1 MMLVIPGIERRYFS
15 GKNADVSNVLSV
27 SRDFH
32 TGQGVRMTLTT
43 QRLIDIAMTN
53 PANAEILK
61 RLPALGLNQCM
72 LTAGCLFQAVWNHQ
86 AERPV
91 AWGIKDYDVFYFD
104 EDVSW
109 EAENDV
115 IQAAGELF
123 HDLDVS
129 IEIKNQARVHLW
141 YGERFGGAYPQLN
154 SAKEGVDRYLIAGT
168 CIGVDVLTGE
178 VYAPYGLSDIEEGLL
193 RINPVNL
200 QRHLFEQKA
209 RSYQVRWPW
218 LKILDPDT

>member
-1 MMLVIPGIERRYFS
+1 
-15 GKNADVSNVLSV
+15 
-27 SRDFH
+27 
-32 TGQGVRMTLTT
+32 MTLTT

-115 IQAAGELF
+115 IQAAGALF

-168 CIGVDVLTGE
+168 CIGVDVPTGE

>member
-1 MMLVIPGIERRYFS
+1 
-15 GKNADVSNVLSV
+15 
-27 SRDFH
+27 
-32 TGQGVRMTLTT
+32 MTLTT
-43 QRLIDIAMTN
+43 ERLIDIAMTN

-86 AERPV
+86 AAQPV

-123 HDLDVS
+123 RDLDVS

-141 YGERFGGAYPQLN
+141 YGERFGRPYPQLH
-154 SAKEGVDRYLIAGT
+154 SARQGVDRYLVAGT
-168 CIGVDVLTGE
+168 CIGLDIATGE
-178 VYAPYGLSDIEEGLL
+178 VYAPYGLDDVEHGVL
-193 RINPVNL
+193 RINPL
-200 QRHLFEQKA
+200 HAEPALFMHKA
-209 RSYQVRWPW
+209 KSYQARWPW
-218 LKILDPDT
+218 LKIVAPGSAQ